1 MLTALGRKVMRME
14 AAPTF
19 QSQLTK
25 LARNTMSAKRT
36 PVPLPSSKSK
46 SKSKILPPKSPLSR
60 ELVGSDD
67 DDSSPEI
74 APKAKKADKP
84 KATIGVHRPN
94 GAAKTSSKDKPASKV
109 TPVPKPTPKKPAP
122 KTIATPEQVEELS
135 SSEVSDDEDA
145 PARDVQTKLPGEVE
159 MKDASSS
166 SSSSSDS
173 EPESSSEEEAAKP
186 VQKPTQAAPSNSHE
200 VELRAAKPYVP
211 PKGYTLV
218 TEKDRTSSAAKI
230 FSNLQGKQVWHI
242 TAPAGVSLKELA
254 SISMDKA
261 MKGESVLS
269 QKGANYGFSTTEKSE
284 DGPRE
289 VLVPQKNGYSAG
301 KQATCIHHS
310 CNSNTLSVPAKISQ
324 TLHLREL
331 VKLPKL
337 SSKQADPNTGSEA
350 AASITRSTIRAPR
363 PQVKGLK
370 MRYLPLGFVGADS
383 GGVLG
388 DSDSE
393 EDQVPQER
401 AGLAAPNGLNLPTK
415 AGKRKLADANVEE
428 APSKKVKKHRTP
440 EEMKKKEEKKAKKE
454 KKAKA

>member
-1 MLTALGRKVMRME
+1 
-14 AAPTF
+14 
-19 QSQLTK
+19 
-25 LARNTMSAKRT
+25 MSAKRT
-36 PVPLPSSKSK
+36 PVPMPGSKSK

-67 DDSSPEI
+67 DASSPEK

-94 GAAKTSSKDKPASKV
+94 GAAKSSSKDKPAPKV

-122 KTIATPEQVEELS
+122 KTIATPEQVKELS

-145 PARDVQTKLPGEVE
+145 PARDIQTKLPGEVE
-159 MKDASSS
+159 MKDASSES
-166 SSSSSDS
+166 SSESESDSDS
-173 EPESSSEEEAAKP
+173 ESESSNEEEAAKP
-186 VQKPTQAAPSNSHE
+186 VQKPTQSIPSKPHE
-200 VELRAAKPYVP
+200 VELRATKPYVP

-230 FSNLQGKQVWHI
+230 FNNLQGKQVWHI

-254 SISMDKA
+254 SIPMDKA
-261 MKGESVLS
+261 MKGEPVLS
-269 QKGANYGFSTTEKSE
+269 QKDANYGFSTTEKSE

-301 KQATCIHHS
+301 KQVACIYHPL
-310 CNSNTLSVPAKISQ
+310 NSNASLVPAKISQ

-337 SSKQADPNTGSEA
+337 SAKQADPNTGSEA

-370 MRYLPLGFVGADS
+370 MRYLPLGFVGAEN

-440 EEMKKKEEKKAKKE
+440 EELKRKEDKKAKKE